1 LVVTKDNEKAV
12 KSAQW
17 LAQQLAWTRVV
28 STAVVKAAMKVKL
41 KAGLKEPC
49 LVHSKVERMVATMAQ
64 LKGILTAA
72 KRVVL

>member
-1 LVVTKDNEKAV
+1 M
-12 KSAQW
+12 
-17 LAQQLAWTRVV
+17 AWTRVV
-28 STAVVKAAMKVKL
+28 STAVVKAAMKVIS

-49 LVHSKVERMVATMAQ
+49 LVHSKVERMVATTAQ